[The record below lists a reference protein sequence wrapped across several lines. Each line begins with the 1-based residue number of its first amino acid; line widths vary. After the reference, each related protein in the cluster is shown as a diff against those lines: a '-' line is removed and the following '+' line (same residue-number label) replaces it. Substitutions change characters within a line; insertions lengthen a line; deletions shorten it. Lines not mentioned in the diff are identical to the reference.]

1 MYLMLTFCVYLDIIQ
16 GIMFRQDIVH
26 HLTPVQSGQ
35 GTSNDHG
42 NIIITGKDNLVSYN
56 VIHISLLQLTST
68 FNSIRYYIDIYVG
81 KIFVTKIRFSSQHLL
96 K

>member
-16 GIMFRQDIVH
+16 GIMCRQDIVH

-56 VIHISLLQLTST
+56 VIHI
-68 FNSIRYYIDIYVG
+68 
-81 KIFVTKIRFSSQHLL
+81 
-96 K
+96 

>member
-1 MYLMLTFCVYLDIIQ
+1 MLTCYVYLDIIQ
-16 GIMFRQDIVH
+16 GIMYRQDIVH

-56 VIHISLLQLTST
+56 VIHISLLQLQRLIQS
-68 FNSIRYYIDIYVG
+68 DIILTYMLE
-81 KIFVTKIRFSSQHLL
+81 KYL
-96 K
+96 

>member
-1 MYLMLTFCVYLDIIQ
+1 MLTFCVYLDIIQ
-16 GIMFRQDIVH
+16 GIMYRQDIVH

-56 VIHISLLQLTST
+56 VIHIWPFQLRLTQS
-68 FNSIRYYIDIYVG
+68 DIILIYMLAKYV
-81 KIFVTKIRFSSQHLL
+81 
-96 K
+96 

>member
-1 MYLMLTFCVYLDIIQ
+1 MFWMLTFCVYLDIIQ
-16 GIMFRQDIVH
+16 GIMYRQDIVH

-56 VIHISLLQLTST
+56 VIHISLLIR
-68 FNSIRYYIDIYVG
+68 NSVY
-81 KIFVTKIRFSSQHLL
+81 
-96 K
+96 

>member
-1 MYLMLTFCVYLDIIQ
+1 MGMNIQNCPKLFIDLIKLNLHFMFLMLNFCVYLDIIQ

-56 VIHISLLQLTST
+56 VIHS
-68 FNSIRYYIDIYVG
+68 
-81 KIFVTKIRFSSQHLL
+81 
-96 K
+96 

>member
-1 MYLMLTFCVYLDIIQ
+1 MFLMLNFCVYLDIIQ

-56 VIHISLLQLTST
+56 VIHISLLQRLIQSDIILT
-68 FNSIRYYIDIYVG
+68 YMLEKY
-81 KIFVTKIRFSSQHLL
+81 L
-96 K
+96 

>member
-56 VIHISLLQLTST
+56 VIHISLLQRLIQSDIILT
-68 FNSIRYYIDIYVG
+68 YMLEKY
-81 KIFVTKIRFSSQHLL
+81 L
-96 K
+96 